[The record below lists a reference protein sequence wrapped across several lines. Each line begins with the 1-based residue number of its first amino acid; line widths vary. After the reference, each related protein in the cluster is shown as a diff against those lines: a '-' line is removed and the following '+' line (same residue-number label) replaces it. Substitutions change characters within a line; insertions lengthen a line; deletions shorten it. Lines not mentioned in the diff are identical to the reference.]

1 MRATAEEFGVKAGEV
16 IHPVRVA
23 VSGRTT
29 GPGLFEILATLGQD
43 RCLRRLD
50 RALGMIASSLT
61 SRSSGDA

>member
-1 MRATAEEFGVKAGEV
+1 MRAVAEEFGVKASEV

-29 GPGLFEILATLGQD
+29 GPGLFEILATLGKE

-50 RALGMIASSLT
+50 RALEMMEGL
-61 SRSSGDA
+61 